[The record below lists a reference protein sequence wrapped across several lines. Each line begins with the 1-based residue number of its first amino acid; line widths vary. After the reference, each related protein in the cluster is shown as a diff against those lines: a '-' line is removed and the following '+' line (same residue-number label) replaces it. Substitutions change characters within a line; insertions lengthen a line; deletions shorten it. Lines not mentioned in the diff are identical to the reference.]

1 MRNSQSIGVF
11 DSGVGGTSIWK
22 EIIKTL
28 PNENTIY
35 LADIANAP
43 YGEKSAEKII
53 ELSIKNTEKLINLD
67 CKIIVVACNT
77 ATTNAIEI
85 LREKYKIPIIG
96 IEPAIKPAALA
107 SKSKAIGILATKGTL
122 SSALF
127 HKTSSLYASDLKVI
141 EVVGKGLVELIEA
154 DKIESEEM
162 HKLLEEYL
170 QPMISQNIDYLVLG
184 CSHYPY
190 LIPVLRTILP
200 KNVTIID
207 SGQAVALQT
216 KNILIK
222 NNLLNP
228 NNDAVNHLLFS
239 NASTTVLRKLTHS
252 EKDKDLSVDYLEF

>member
-1 MRNSQSIGVF
+1 M
-11 DSGVGGTSIWK
+11 
-22 EIIKTL
+22 
-28 PNENTIY
+28 
-35 LADIANAP
+35 
-43 YGEKSAEKII
+43 
-53 ELSIKNTEKLINLD
+53 
-67 CKIIVVACNT
+67 
-77 ATTNAIEI
+77 
-85 LREKYKIPIIG
+85 
-96 IEPAIKPAALA
+96 
-107 SKSKAIGILATKGTL
+107 
-122 SSALF
+122 
-127 HKTSSLYASDLKVI
+127 I